1 MRLLGRL
8 AQRRKETWSI
18 WRMVN
23 HCGGRDTKPV
33 IAAAPTTHRAAE
45 PAPAGALQPLAPLLR
60 DSTLTEIMI
69 NGPDAIYVE
78 RDGRVLL
85 TDRQFNDENHLLSA
99 IAALMASVGRPI
111 DFNDPVLEARL
122 PDGSRLT
129 VVLPP
134 VAVDGPI
141 VTIRKFATNPYDV
154 DDLIRFG
161 SLSVEAAA
169 FLRACILARV
179 NLMISGGSSSGKTT
193 LLNALATCIPDYE
206 RIVTIEEAAEL
217 RLPQGH
223 VCRLECIPAG
233 EKMMSLRQLVR
244 HAVRMRPDRL
254 IVGEVRGGEALDML
268 QAMNTGHD
276 GAMST
281 VHANSP
287 RDALSRL
294 ETLVLMAGL
303 DLPVRAIRQQ
313 ISGAIDVIVHVGR
326 LADGSRRVMS
336 IGELTGFD
344 DPTIALQELLVSE
357 ATGAAQ
363 GRTRLTPTGIRPQIM
378 DRIYQRG
385 MAIPELGC
393 LYPKN
398 SGHSAVSGRRPAT
411 ALEGEGGVPARDR
424 RQS

>member
-33 IAAAPTTHRAAE
+33 IAAAPTAHRAAE

-111 DFNDPVLEARL
+111 DFNDPVLEA
-122 PDGSRLT
+122 
-129 VVLPP
+129 
-134 VAVDGPI
+134 
-141 VTIRKFATNPYDV
+141 
-154 DDLIRFG
+154 
-161 SLSVEAAA
+161 
-169 FLRACILARV
+169 
-179 NLMISGGSSSGKTT
+179 
-193 LLNALATCIPDYE
+193 
-206 RIVTIEEAAEL
+206 

-344 DPTIALQELLVSE
+344 DPTIALQDLFVSE

-378 DRIYQRG
+378 DRIYQLG
-385 MAIPELGC
+385 MAIPELGR

>member
-1 MRLLGRL
+1 M
-8 AQRRKETWSI
+8 
-18 WRMVN
+18 
-23 HCGGRDTKPV
+23 
-33 IAAAPTTHRAAE
+33 
-45 PAPAGALQPLAPLLR
+45 
-60 DSTLTEIMI
+60 
-69 NGPDAIYVE
+69 
-78 RDGRVLL
+78 
-85 TDRQFNDENHLLSA
+85 
-99 IAALMASVGRPI
+99 
-111 DFNDPVLEARL
+111 
-122 PDGSRLT
+122 
-129 VVLPP
+129 
-134 VAVDGPI
+134 
-141 VTIRKFATNPYDV
+141 

-161 SLSVEAAA
+161 SLSLEAAA
-169 FLRACILARV
+169 FLQACVLARA
-179 NLMISGGSSSGKTT
+179 NLLISGGSSSGKTT
-193 LLNALATCIPDYE
+193 LLNALATCIPGEE

-233 EKMMSLRQLVR
+233 EKVTTLRQLVR

-254 IVGEVRGGEALDML
+254 LVGEVRSGEALDML

-276 GAMST
+276 GAIST

-313 ISGAIDVIVHVGR
+313 ISGAINVIVHVGR

-344 DPTIALQELLVSE
+344 DPTISLQQLFVSE
-357 ATGAAQ
+357 AAGAGAQ

-378 DRIYQRG
+378 DKIHRLG
-385 MAIPELGC
+385 VAAPELGR

-398 SGHSAVSGRRPAT
+398 SGPVAGSGRRAAT
-411 ALEGEGGVPARDR
+411 AAMHEGGVPPRDR

>member
-1 MRLLGRL
+1 MIVSPHPALPQRGRGY
-8 AQRRKETWSI
+8 ETS
-18 WRMVN
+18 
-23 HCGGRDTKPV
+23 HEGREL
-33 IAAAPTTHRAAE
+33 E
-45 PAPAGALQPLAPLLR
+45 PIAPLLR

-69 NGPDAIYVE
+69 NGPDAIFVE

-85 TDRQFNDENHLLSA
+85 TDRRFDDENHLLSA
-99 IAALMASVGRPI
+99 IGALAASVGRRI
-111 DFNDPVLEARL
+111 DFSDPVLEARL

-134 VAVDGPI
+134 VAVDGPM
-141 VTIRKFATNPYDV
+141 VTIRKFSASPYGM

-169 FLRACILARV
+169 FLRACVLARA
-179 NLMISGGSSSGKTT
+179 NLLISGGSSSGKTT
-193 LLNALATCIPDYE
+193 LLNALGTCIPDYE

-233 EKMMSLRQLVR
+233 EKVMSLRQLVR

-276 GAMST
+276 GAIST

-313 ISGAIDVIVHVGR
+313 ISGAINVIVHVGR

-344 DPTIALQELLVSE
+344 DPTIALQELFVSE
-357 ATGAAQ
+357 ATGGAAP

-385 MAIPELGC
+385 VAIPELGR

-398 SGHSAVSGRRPAT
+398 SGHIAVSGRRPAT
-411 ALEGEGGVPARDR
+411 ALENEGGVPARDR